1 MSSLTISSTTVIV
14 TPPERESPSAP
25 TSTPTPTAMPIPT
38 ISSPA
43 DAVVRSPQ
51 PQRQPPQP
59 SSRRPRWPGRN
70 IGQSLLRPKV
80 WSKSLKRMHVQQ
92 FFLFGVAVLELLSV
106 IIIVVLNAAGQNSD
120 NFDVSAPDMYLL
132 TWTKDVLYETDNDNQ
147 TETFSVYWYLNHLC
161 IRNGTGHLHPIS
173 RNLGIDFNWRQIDN
187 QIIDYLHSTDHSPNS
202 NSCGALPAHTPI
214 NSTVGGFNST
224 SGTSGS
230 GTSASS
236 GNATTTDCRLPTT
249 VKVTDAP
256 PQLSGQPAFGRV
268 SFVFY
273 ILDIAIT
280 LLAWPLLLFLNGT
293 KLWQK
298 RGRIAMAF
306 TKAFAT
312 TTNLIAV
319 GLLISGVSWV
329 VKHTSKDGASADS
342 FLQPDNSSTLPTASD
357 MYPLANNIL
366 ISRAE
371 LNDTALANSTM
382 PEISPGPAASSLVWV
397 SVTSQVFA
405 CVCFITACLLLSQ
418 QHRTCGERLGSG
430 RGRGSR
436 PSMRQ
441 RPGSLPVYRPRD
453 GNARHRGED
462 GEEYEDLPPYQRE
475 DPLGRPP
482 SIPGYTISNGCTVT
496 YTTAPTAADDI
507 PLHRVASSDASG
519 SSQTLTPGHADHS
532 GRRSP
537 SPDYEEVVG
546 VEPISL
552 LSNDGAVTQQHEP
565 GAMLVVDTSQGISSG
580 SSRRASHES
589 VERHVSQDVA
599 SASINDLLL
608 DVALSSSPTRSEDME
623 PTAGVVLTNNAASLA
638 PAPAAVEMDR

>member
-1 MSSLTISSTTVIV
+1 
-14 TPPERESPSAP
+14 
-25 TSTPTPTAMPIPT
+25 
-38 ISSPA
+38 
-43 DAVVRSPQ
+43 
-51 PQRQPPQP
+51 
-59 SSRRPRWPGRN
+59 
-70 IGQSLLRPKV
+70 
-80 WSKSLKRMHVQQ
+80 MHVQQ
-92 FFLFGVAVLELLSV
+92 FFLFGVALLELLSV

-173 RNLGIDFNWRQIDN
+173 RNLGTNFNWRQIDN
-187 QIIDYLHSTDHSPNS
+187 QIIDYLHSRDHSPNS

-256 PQLSGQPAFGRV
+256 PQLSGQPAFGSV

-273 ILDIAIT
+273 ILDIAVT

-298 RGRIAMAF
+298 RGRIAMAC

-382 PEISPGPAASSLVWV
+382 PVISPGPAASSLVWV
-397 SVTSQVFA
+397 SVTS
-405 CVCFITACLLLSQ
+405 
-418 QHRTCGERLGSG
+418 
-430 RGRGSR
+430 
-436 PSMRQ
+436 Q

-519 SSQTLTPGHADHS
+519 SSQTLAPGHADHS

-552 LSNDGAVTQQHEP
+552 LSSDGAATQQHEP
-565 GAMLVVDTSQGISSG
+565 GAVLVVDTRQGISSG

-589 VERHVSQDVA
+589 VERPVSPDVA

-608 DVALSSSPTRSEDME
+608 DVALSSSPTRSEGTE
-623 PTAGVVLTNNAASLA
+623 PTAGPVLTNNAASLA
-638 PAPAAVEMDR
+638 PSVAVETDR